1 MAKTTTIPVE
11 EQISKADILSGFKIP
26 QKKGKGSLD
35 KVITVN
41 LTTNYVIFSKAMVFD
56 LGYPKKIAFS
66 FADDKV
72 FIMPNPTLG
81 GIIPYDIRKQNGQSD
96 MHTII
101 NNKDLCGD
109 VALTVGIIEGK
120 FELET
125 KFYMEI
131 NGNKVY
137 QLIVKDP
144 KKS

>member
-41 LTTNYVIFSKAMVFD
+41 LTTNYILLTKAMVFY

-66 FADDKV
+66 FAEDKV
-72 FIMPNPTLG
+72 FIIPNPTLG
-81 GIIPYDIRKQNGQSD
+81 GITPYDVRKQNGQSD
-96 MHTII
+96 IHTII

-109 VALTVGIIEGK
+109 IALTVGILEGK
-120 FELET
+120 FELDT

-137 QLIVKDP
+137 QLIVKS
-144 KKS
+144 KIKS